1 MKNIYIL
8 QVRNRAGYEIMDSEL
23 GYYSNPQKI
32 LLDVQELVREKI
44 PKEDPIEDLFIVQQ
58 PLNLLLA
65 KCEYFHMYER
75 DWVWNKFTKGVDYD
89 EFVSNIEKTL

>member
-8 QVRNRAGYEIMDSEL
+8 QVRNRAGYEFMDSEL
-23 GYYSNPQKI
+23 GYYSDAQKI
-32 LLDVQELVREKI
+32 LLDAQELVREKI
-44 PKEDPIEDLFIVQQ
+44 FKDDPIEDLFIVQQ

-89 EFVSNIEKTL
+89 EFVSHIK